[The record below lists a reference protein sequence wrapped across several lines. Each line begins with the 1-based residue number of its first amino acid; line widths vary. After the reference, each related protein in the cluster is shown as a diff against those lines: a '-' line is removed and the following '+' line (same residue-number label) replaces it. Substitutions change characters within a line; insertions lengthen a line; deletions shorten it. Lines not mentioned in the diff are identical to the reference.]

1 MQVFSPCV
9 AASGG
14 GGGAGQNRFGTE
26 ARGRFCCCIC
36 AAGFQRFSLSAVGVV
51 ALAPATAV
59 QLDVGARRLAVASG
73 AEEAD
78 PCIFPQH
85 VCLRDDCV
93 GDKFVAVLRQVNV
106 VPVSME
112 F

>member
-1 MQVFSPCV
+1 M
-9 AASGG
+9 
-14 GGGAGQNRFGTE
+14 
-26 ARGRFCCCIC
+26 
-36 AAGFQRFSLSAVGVV
+36 

-73 AEEAD
+73 AEEAA
-78 PCIFPQH
+78 PCTVPQH

-93 GDKFVAVLRQVNV
+93 GDKFVAVLRQVNIV
-106 VPVSME
+106 LVSME